1 MLRHWLL
8 PARIPPLARAQMPR
22 ELLTW
27 SLLAVTLGVVE
38 GGVLGVIV
46 KKAFAGT
53 VDEFWL
59 HQAVALVSGAPAFA
73 NLSSL
78 WWSGKSHGKGKT
90 AFLNRLQWFTVAM
103 VLFTAAAP
111 LNAPGLLW
119 FVSTAIL
126 ARVGWAGVIT
136 LRATVWRANFPREV
150 RATLAGRLA
159 AASAV
164 LMAGSGM
171 LTGWLMNRDPLAYH
185 WVFPLAALA
194 GALGALVYRKVGMR
208 GQRALVKRE
217 QALVDATGVG
227 LRQAWQILR
236 RDRPFR
242 HYMIAMFVFGSGNL
256 MVTAPLI
263 LILNEQG
270 LSSFAQMMIT
280 SSLPLA
286 VIPLFVPIWAKRLDA
301 SHIIPFRAFHS
312 WFFVAT
318 HCCFALAAWQHWPA
332 LYWLAAVGLGISYAG
347 GLLGWNLGHHD
358 FAPPELA
365 AQYMGIHVTLTGLRG
380 LIMPVIGVS
389 LYEWL
394 KAHHPG
400 SQDATL
406 WLPWS
411 LCLAGAL
418 LFLLLKRQY
427 LSAQVASPRPNSATA
442 QIRNDPGSGS

>member
-22 ELLTW
+22 ELMTW
-27 SLLAVTLGVVE
+27 SLLAITLGMVE

-46 KKAFAGT
+46 KQAFAGT

-78 WWSGKSHGKGKT
+78 WWSGKSQGRAKIR
-90 AFLNRLQWFTVAM
+90 FLNRLQWFTVAM
-103 VLFTAAAP
+103 VLCTALAP
-111 LNAPGLLW
+111 ISRWGLVW
-119 FVSTAIL
+119 FVLCAIT
-126 ARVGWAGVIT
+126 ARVAWAGVIT
-136 LRATVWRANFPREV
+136 LRATVWRANFPRSV

-171 LTGWLMNRDPLAYH
+171 LTGWLMNRDPLAFH
-185 WVFPLAALA
+185 WLFPLAALA
-194 GALGALVYRKVGMR
+194 GAAGALSYRKVRMR
-208 GQRALVKRE
+208 GHKVLLQRE
-217 QALVDATGVG
+217 QALVDARSVG
-227 LRQAWQILR
+227 LAQAWRILR
-236 RDRPFR
+236 QDQPFR
-242 HYMIAMFVFGSGNL
+242 RYMITMFVFGSGNL

-263 LILNEQG
+263 LILNQQG

-286 VIPLFVPIWAKRLDA
+286 VIPLCVPLWARRLDH
-301 SHIIPFRAFHS
+301 SHIILFRAFHS

-318 HCCFALAAWQHWPA
+318 HGLFALAAWQHWQA
-332 LYWLAAVGLGISYAG
+332 LYWLAAVGLGVSYAG

-358 FAPPELA
+358 FAPPEQA

-380 LIMPVIGVS
+380 LIMPVVGVS
-389 LYEWL
+389 LYEAL
-394 KAHHPG
+394 KYHWPG
-400 SQDATL
+400 SEDATL

-411 LCLAGAL
+411 LCLLGAL
-418 LFLLLKRQY
+418 MFMRLKRHH
-427 LSAQVASPRPNSATA
+427 LSSRIRQPRPHSATA
-442 QIRNDPGSGS
+442 QIRTPPGGGN